1 MIIVVQEPGTRLGKT
16 SEQLK
21 IIRSDGEFKVAFRL
35 IESIVCLTKCY
46 ISYDVNIA
54 CANYGIPVFY
64 MRKGHPVMATL
75 PYAHHGFVITRK
87 AQFDSYSNGK
97 GMLLMT
103 AIILGAITNKIRMIK
118 YLARNI
124 KRNDVQKAKEFQNK
138 AARMELLRKEVKKI
152 EKEIK
157 NWHLEKNQK
166 IKPQKNT
173 KGTNNEKKRE
183 NERKNNIKTENIDK
197 NEEKKEGEIESE
209 EKIENIGN
217 REEMKKEEIESE
229 KKMEFIDSREKDK
242 TNNNENDKK
251 KEYEEENEEKNEE
264 KNEKK
269 IEYPTI
275 NKKKKEDDKI
285 SEKNLAELKSN
296 EKFFPQFKQPKE
308 IKKTEKI
315 KKSKPNPNG
324 LRAKLMGYE
333 GSASRIYFGLLK
345 EVFPTN
351 LEFSKRVR
359 RPPTDPI
366 NASISFG
373 NHLLANEIMVAI
385 VVAGLEPFAGFMH
398 SDRSGRPS
406 LVFDLMEEF
415 RQPIVDRLILR
426 LFRKRILQKKHF
438 TDEGDEFGMRFTKSG
453 MEIFLREFYYLV
465 RKQGE
470 YIKGTFITY
479 QNLMLNQA
487 RMMVRYFLG
496 KVKSYKPFLMKW

>member
-21 IIRSDGEFKVAFRL
+21 IIRSNGEFKVAFRL
-35 IESIVCLTKCY
+35 VESIICLTKCY

-54 CANYGIPVFY
+54 CARYGIPVFY
-64 MRKGHPVMATL
+64 MRKGHPIMATL

-103 AIILGAITNKIRMIK
+103 SITLGAITNKIRMIK
-118 YLARNI
+118 YLSRNI
-124 KRNDVQKAKEFQNK
+124 KRKDLQKAQDFQDK
-138 AARMELLRKEVKKI
+138 ASKMELLRKEVKKI
-152 EKEIK
+152 EIGIK
-157 NWHLEKNQK
+157 SWYFPVK
-166 IKPQKNT
+166 T
-173 KGTNNEKKRE
+173 KQQQQ
-183 NERKNNIKTENIDK
+183 IV
-197 NEEKKEGEIESE
+197 
-209 EKIENIGN
+209 
-217 REEMKKEEIESE
+217 
-229 KKMEFIDSREKDK
+229 
-242 TNNNENDKK
+242 
-251 KEYEEENEEKNEE
+251 
-264 KNEKK
+264 
-269 IEYPTI
+269 
-275 NKKKKEDDKI
+275 I
-285 SEKNLAELKSN
+285 SEKNEMENVKDTIPDEGKNISIDQSQNSDTNQKKNNNTNQNINSGSNQNTNSNSNQYINQPNHPNQQSQPNQQNQLNQKNLKKGGLN
-296 EKFFPQFKQPKE
+296 L
-308 IKKTEKI
+308 
-315 KKSKPNPNG
+315 NPNH

-333 GSASRIYFGLLK
+333 GSVSRIYFSLLK
-345 EVFPTN
+345 DVFPSSLNFT
-351 LEFSKRVR
+351 KRVR
-359 RPPTDPI
+359 RPPRDPI

-415 RQPIVDRLILR
+415 RQPLVDRLILR
-426 LFRKRILQKKHF
+426 LFRKRILQNKHF
-438 TDEGDEFGMRFTKSG
+438 TDEGDEFGMRFKKSG

-470 YIKGTFITY
+470 YIKGTFMTY

-487 RMMVRYFLG
+487 RLMVRYFLG